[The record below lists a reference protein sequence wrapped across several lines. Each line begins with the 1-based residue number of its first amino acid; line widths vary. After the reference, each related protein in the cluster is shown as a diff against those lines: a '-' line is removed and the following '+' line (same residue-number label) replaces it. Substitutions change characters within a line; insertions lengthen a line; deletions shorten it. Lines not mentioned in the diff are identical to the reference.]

1 MQLNLGNLFYTP
13 AVVHKGYVDPA
24 MNATT
29 SNVKVQICL

>member
-13 AVVHKGYVDPA
+13 AVVHKGYFDSA

-29 SNVKVQICL
+29 WKVKVQICL